1 MPPEIHRASPG
12 VGPSSM
18 VDKIAEKSFSG
29 MQGLMVAEDRKLKEK
44 DVNSLP
50 SVSNKMLCFFG
61 LSSQEKKTPIQVT
74 YPMNILN
81 NVEELNIFV
90 YIAPCLTPN

>member
-1 MPPEIHRASPG
+1 MPPEIHRASPR

-50 SVSNKMLCFFG
+50 SVSNKMLCFFLFIIPG
-61 LSSQEKKTPIQVT
+61 KENTHSS
-74 YPMNILN
+74 
-81 NVEELNIFV
+81 
-90 YIAPCLTPN
+90 YIPHEYFK